1 MSLLLDGKQCAFDI
15 ETQLK
20 KTMADLTAQG
30 QRLPKL
36 VVILV
41 GVNPASISYVT
52 NKAKACNRVGFL
64 SEVIQMAEDSLETDI
79 INEVKELNKDNT
91 VDGILV
97 QLPLPKG
104 INAKNVIE
112 TIDPQKDVDGLHSVN
127 VTKLVMNEPGF
138 VPCTAKGVVTLLK
151 AYQIPLLGAHAV
163 VLGRSQLVGRPLAQL
178 LTNENCTVTIC
189 HSKTIDIPKYTK
201 MADIV
206 IAAIGKP
213 KMITRDYLSEKTVV
227 VDVGINKVDDKLVG
241 DVDYANVVDLVK
253 AISPVPKG
261 VGPMT
266 IVTLLQNT
274 LDAYTLRNRINHD

>member
-1 MSLLLDGKQCAFDI
+1 MSILLDGKQCALDI
-15 ETQLK
+15 ENLLK
-20 KTMADLTAQG
+20 SQIDLIKASN

-41 GVNPASISYVT
+41 GTNPASLSYVT
-52 NKAKACNRVGFL
+52 NKAKACHRVGFL
-64 SEVIQMAEDSLETDI
+64 SEIIQLPEDSTLDNVIE
-79 INEVKELNKDNT
+79 EVKKLNQDDQ

-104 INAKNVIE
+104 LDAKAVIE
-112 TIDPQKDVDGLHSVN
+112 AIDPNKDVDGLHSVN
-127 VTKLVMNEPGF
+127 VTKLVMNEKGF

-151 AYQIPLLGAHAV
+151 TYNIPLQGAHAV

-178 LTNENCTVTIC
+178 LTNENCTVTVC
-189 HSKTIDIPKYTK
+189 HSKTVNIPQYTR

-206 IAAIGKP
+206 IAAIGRP
-213 KMITRDYLSEKTVV
+213 KMITRDYLSEKSAV
-227 VDVGINKVDDKLVG
+227 VDVGINKVEEKLVG
-241 DVDYANVVDLVK
+241 DVDFENVVDLVK
-253 AISPVPKG
+253 AISPVPNG

-274 LDAYTLRNRINHD
+274 IDAYHLRNGN

>member
-1 MSLLLDGKQCAFDI
+1 MSILLDGKQCALDI
-15 ETQLK
+15 ENLLK
-20 KTMADLTAQG
+20 SQIDLINVAN

-41 GVNPASISYVT
+41 GTNPASLSYVT

-64 SEVIQMAEDSLETDI
+64 SEIIQLPEDSTLESVI
-79 INEVKELNKDNT
+79 EEVEKLNHDDQ

-104 INAKNVIE
+104 LDAKAVIE
-112 TIDPQKDVDGLHSVN
+112 AIDPNKDVDGLHSVN
-127 VTKLVMNEPGF
+127 VTKLVMNEKGF

-151 AYQIPLLGAHAV
+151 TYNIPLQGAHAV

-178 LTNENCTVTIC
+178 LSNENCTVTIC
-189 HSKTIDIPKYTK
+189 HSKTVDMPKHTR

-206 IAAIGKP
+206 IAAIGRP

-241 DVDYANVVDLVK
+241 DVDFENVVDLVK

-274 LDAYTLRNRINHD
+274 IDAYHLRNGN